1 MFWKGRIASGTGNH
15 RRLFSTSAKSSYD
28 LIVIGGG
35 SGGLACAKEAAQFD
49 KKVLVLDYVKPSP
62 KVTLHYKLM
71 HQAALLNQSLKDAES
86 YGWQFDLKSN
96 TVDWRILR
104 NAVQN
109 HIRSLNWGHR
119 VQLKDN
125 KVDYLNAYGTFIDAH
140 TLRAVGNKKE
150 EIVHGRNIVIATGIR
165 PKYPQ
170 IPGVEE
176 GISSDDLFGLSHP
189 PGKTLVVGG
198 SYVALEC
205 AGFLSGLGFD
215 VKVMI
220 RSIPLRGFDQEM
232 ANIVASNLAAHGVD
246 ILWRC
251 VPHSIVRKNGQLT
264 AEWKSEDG
272 KIFSDTFDTLLWA
285 VGREPRLSSMSI
297 DKAGVLC
304 HPKSGKVIV
313 DDYDKTNVE
322 NIYAIGDI
330 QHGRLELTPV
340 AIRSGKLL
348 ARRLFN
354 GSKELMDYDNVPTTV
369 FTPVEYSCVG
379 LSEEAAVQKYG
390 TGEIEVYHAQFSPVE
405 FSVRQ
410 RKNENCYIK
419 VICKRASPNKVLGIH
434 YSGPNAGEVMQ
445 GFGVAMRCNLT
456 MDQLL
461 GTVGIHPTSAEELV
475 KLRIT
480 KRFAAWTG
488 QSVRNTRLFGT

>member
-1 MFWKGRIASGTGNH
+1 MQ
-15 RRLFSTSAKSSYD
+15 RLSFTSSAKSSYD

-62 KVTLHYKLM
+62 KVTLHY
-71 HQAALLNQSLKDAES
+71 
-86 YGWQFDLKSN
+86 
-96 TVDWRILR
+96 
-104 NAVQN
+104 
-109 HIRSLNWGHR
+109 
-119 VQLKDN
+119 LKDN

-461 GTVGIHPTSAEELV
+461 GTVCCLDWSISAKHAAVWHVTECAQTGFQWRTLDFVFLPLV
-475 KLRIT
+475 TQFLMCLLEHLMRTDLIS
-480 KRFAAWTG
+480 G
-488 QSVRNTRLFGT
+488 NSSV